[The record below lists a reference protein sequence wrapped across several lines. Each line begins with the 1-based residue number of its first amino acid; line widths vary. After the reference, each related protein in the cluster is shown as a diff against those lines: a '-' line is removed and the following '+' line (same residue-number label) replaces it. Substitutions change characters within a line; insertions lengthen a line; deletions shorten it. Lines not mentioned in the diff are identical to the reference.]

1 MKITFEKY
9 QGAGNDFILLDNRTH
24 TLPKDAVFIQK
35 ICDRHFGVGADGV
48 IYLENCSEAH
58 FKMDYYN
65 SDGSASFC
73 GNGAR
78 CALAFAEHLSIFK
91 QQVNFLASDG
101 LHLGKSLGGNI
112 FSLAMQEV
120 TPEKIQNFPEGIFV
134 HTGAPHLV
142 VFCEHLDSLDIL
154 QLAPSLRQ
162 KYNANINFCQ
172 KINENWH
179 IRTFE
184 RGVENETLACG
195 TGATALAVVLGMQFA
210 LEKVD
215 IFAKGGLLQ
224 VALKQTANL
233 HFQDIWLTGEAKQVF
248 NGMFD
253 FVKNR

>member
-24 TLPKDAVFIQK
+24 TLPKDAMFIQK

-48 IYLENCSEAH
+48 IYLENCSEEH

-78 CALAFAEHLSIFK
+78 CALAFAAHLSVFK
-91 QQVNFLASDG
+91 QEVNFLASDG
-101 LHLGKSLGGNI
+101 LHVGKSFGGNI

-162 KYNANINFCQ
+162 KYNANVNFCQ
-172 KINENWH
+172 KIK
-179 IRTFE
+179 IRRHLRSPAIA
-184 RGVENETLACG
+184 RG
-195 TGATALAVVLGMQFA
+195 
-210 LEKVD
+210 
-215 IFAKGGLLQ
+215 
-224 VALKQTANL
+224 
-233 HFQDIWLTGEAKQVF
+233 
-248 NGMFD
+248 
-253 FVKNR
+253 FVQLRVSS